1 MDSARFDRLA
11 QALGRERSRRGVLG
25 VLAAFVLAP
34 AAAAPQTESCLAIG
48 KPCSA
53 PKAEKALRG
62 EGKGHR
68 HRGHHLRSCRTC
80 CTRKSTVGKDGKAR
94 CTCKGEG
101 EKCTNPA
108 QCCGGQCR
116 SGRCT
121 GCPGETVFCDGSCLD
136 VQANDQHCGSC
147 KNACVAGQRC
157 QNGQCVCDGASC
169 ANGCCQNE
177 TCHVDDDAACGT
189 EGGECAVC
197 TLPETCGGGGS
208 SGQCGCTPATTC
220 PPGLNCGTIP
230 DGCDGDLNCGDC
242 PSDEACGAGGTDN
255 VCGCYANQT
264 VISSDNRDAC
274 CGGSCCGELRDGT
287 PLPDGQCMCDTGC
300 G

>member
-1 MDSARFDRLA
+1 MDSDRFDRLV

-25 VLAAFVLAP
+25 VLAAVLAP
-34 AAAAPQTESCLAIG
+34 AAAAAPQTESCLATG

-62 EGKGHR
+62 EGKRH
-68 HRGHHLRSCRTC
+68 HRGHHLRSCTEC

-94 CTCKGEG
+94 CTCKGED
-101 EKCTNPA
+101 EKCNNPA

-157 QNGQCVCDGASC
+157 QNGQCVCDGTSC
-169 ANGCCQNE
+169 ASGCCQNE

-189 EGGECAVC
+189 NGGECAVC

-208 SGQCGCTPATTC
+208 SGQCGCTPTTC
-220 PPGLNCGTIP
+220 QTGQCGTIS
-230 DGCDGDLNCGDC
+230 DGCGDTLDCGDSC
-242 PSDEACGAGGTDN
+242 PEEDETCGGGGTPN
-255 VCGCYANQT
+255 VCGCLAPGSPCDPETSQCC
-264 VISSDNRDAC
+264 SDAPFCCQEENDAPFNC
-274 CGGSCCGELRDGT
+274 I
-287 PLPDGQCMCDTGC
+287 TGC